1 MVAGYVNAVS
11 EFLRGL
17 GKPDVVD
24 LGCGDFKVGSQIRP
38 LCGRYTAWDVVPQ
51 LIDFNRRAY
60 EQLDVD
66 FRVLDI
72 TADALPEGDVAF
84 VRQVLQHLSNAAIA
98 KAMAKI
104 VARYR
109 YLVLT
114 EHVPALAGFVPNVDI
129 AMGAGTRLMIGSG
142 VVLTN
147 PPFNLRA
154 NAKRTLCESSQF
166 RGLIK
171 TVVYTLPDA

>member
-38 LCGRYTAWDVVPQ
+38 LCGRYTACDVVPE
-51 LIDFNRRAY
+51 LIDFNRGAY

-72 TADALPEGDVAF
+72 TADALPEGDVVF
-84 VRQVLQHLSNAAIA
+84 VRQVFQHLSNAAIA

-104 VARYR
+104 VAHYK

-129 AMGAGTRLMIGSG
+129 ATGAGTRLQIGSG
-142 VVLTN
+142 VVLTS
-147 PPFNLRA
+147 PPFNLHA
-154 NAKRTLCESSQF
+154 AAERTLSESPQF
-166 RGLIK
+166 GDVIRI
-171 TVVYTLPDA
+171 VVYTLP